1 MPEPLIDALALTQAF
16 NGNASATAR
25 SLGLPRKVVI
35 KAVQCVVA
43 ERDWLLSLW
52 EADAISRSQCER
64 LAVLLGLL
72 PAEVMGRP
80 LRAEDVRTVAQT
92 LPGPVDLQAACSSH
106 SCAAETKAQV
116 VIDLL
121 PDGRVRMTGTRLGQ
135 FNAAYAPFPDEKLG
149 QEVVKLVAELRS
161 NAHA

>member
-25 SLGLPRKVVI
+25 ALGLPRKVVI

-92 LPGPVDLQAACSSH
+92 LSETACGVTSV
-106 SCAAETKAQV
+106 AQV
-116 VIDLL
+116 VMDLL
-121 PDGRVRMTGTRLGQ
+121 PDGHVRMTGTRLGQ
-135 FNAAYAPFPDEKLG
+135 FNAAYTPFPDEKLG

>member
-92 LPGPVDLQAACSSH
+92 LREPVHPQCDGHVRAPG
-106 SCAAETKAQV
+106 T
-116 VIDLL
+116 
-121 PDGRVRMTGTRLGQ
+121 GRSI
-135 FNAAYAPFPDEKLG
+135 A
-149 QEVVKLVAELRS
+149 
-161 NAHA
+161 